1 MMTLMLKRYY
11 MKEFERE
18 NYEKQVLE
26 VMPEL
31 DEGVFELDDFEIRDL
46 VENMNKNQQIAI

>member
-1 MMTLMLKRYY
+1 MLKRYY

-31 DEGVFELDDFEIRDL
+31 DEAVFELDDFEIRDL
-46 VENMNKNQQIAI
+46 VENINKNQQIAI